1 MKIFLILLIV
11 LTIIITL
18 VIIIKN
24 KNLKNKS
31 TKILNNKTE
40 DQNTT
45 GKINLKDQE
54 NNIKTRKIGDYE
66 VIKFIGEGAT
76 SKVFLVKK
84 GNSLFALKQLNIIDE
99 EFKKRF
105 EREIAILK
113 ELKHKNIVSIID
125 SGIYE
130 EKPFI
135 VIDYVDGDS
144 LDRIATKLNIIQKID
159 ILISAANGIAY
170 LHSKGIIHRDIKPEN
185 ILVSKDLKEVKIA
198 DLGISKV
205 VYWRS
210 ITQEGQILGTPA
222 YMAPE
227 LFEGKSDDPKI
238 DIYSFGITMYEVLT
252 HNVPFDGKPSE
263 IILKHIKEEPKL
275 PSLINPEIPQAL
287 DKIIMKCIE
296 KKPERRYKSMLLLI
310 EDLITVR
317 KNLIT
322 QKN

>member
-1 MKIFLILLIV
+1 MNLLFFILITLILA
-11 LTIIITL
+11 IILYIL
-18 VIIIKN
+18 LKN
-24 KNLKNKS
+24 KNNK
-31 TKILNNKTE
+31 KIQK
-40 DQNTT
+40 
-45 GKINLKDQE
+45 NLKTNKEPEKIELKQIDDKQ
-54 NNIKTRKIGDYE
+54 KRIGDYI
-66 VIKFIGEGAT
+66 VIKFLGEGAT

-84 GNSLFALKQLNIIDE
+84 DNSLFALKQLNIIDDE
-99 EFKKRF
+99 LKKRF
-105 EREIAILK
+105 DREIAILK

-144 LDRIATKLNIIQKID
+144 LDRIAPKLNIIQKLD

-185 ILVSKDLKEVKIA
+185 ILVSKDLSTVKIA

-205 VYWRS
+205 VYWKP

-227 LFEGKSDDPKI
+227 LLEGKSDDPRI
-238 DIYSFGITMYEVLT
+238 DIYAFGITMYEVLT

-275 PSLINPEIPQAL
+275 PSLLNPEIPQAL
-287 DKIIMKCIE
+287 DKIIMKCLE
-296 KKPERRYKSMLLLI
+296 KKPERRYKSMLTLV
-310 EDLITVR
+310 EDLIMVR
-317 KNLIT
+317 KNLKI
-322 QKN
+322 

>member
-1 MKIFLILLIV
+1 MNSLFFILITLIL
-11 LTIIITL
+11 IIIL
-18 VIIIKN
+18 YILLKN
-24 KNLKNKS
+24 KNNKKNG
-31 TKILNNKTE
+31 E
-40 DQNTT
+40 
-45 GKINLKDQE
+45 NLKTNKEPEKIELKQPDDKQ
-54 NNIKTRKIGDYE
+54 KRIGDYI
-66 VIKFIGEGAT
+66 VIKFLGEGAT

-84 GNSLFALKQLNIIDE
+84 DNSLFALKQLNIIDD

-105 EREIAILK
+105 EREITILK

-130 EKPFI
+130 GKPFI

-144 LDRIATKLNIIQKID
+144 LDKIAPKLNIIQKLD
-159 ILISAANGIAY
+159 ILISVANGIAY

-185 ILVSKDLKEVKIA
+185 ILVSKDLNTVKIA

-205 VYWRS
+205 VYWKP

-227 LFEGKSDDPKI
+227 LFEGKSDDPRI
-238 DIYSFGITMYEVLT
+238 DIYAFGITMYEVLT

-275 PSLINPEIPQAL
+275 PSLINPEIPQSL
-287 DKIIMKCIE
+287 DKIIIKCLE
-296 KKPERRYKSMLLLI
+296 KKPERRYKSMVTLV
-310 EDLITVR
+310 EDLIIIR
-317 KNLIT
+317 KKL
-322 QKN
+322 KN

>member
-1 MKIFLILLIV
+1 MNLLFFILITLIVVIILYILL
-11 LTIIITL
+11 
-18 VIIIKN
+18 KN
-24 KNLKNKS
+24 KNNK
-31 TKILNNKTE
+31 KIGE
-40 DQNTT
+40 
-45 GKINLKDQE
+45 NLKTNKEPEKIELKQIDDKQ
-54 NNIKTRKIGDYE
+54 KRIGDHI
-66 VIKFIGEGAT
+66 VIKFLGEGAT

-84 GNSLFALKQLNIIDE
+84 DNSLFALKQLNIIDDE
-99 EFKKRF
+99 LKKRF
-105 EREIAILK
+105 YREIEILK

-135 VIDYVDGDS
+135 VIDYIDGDS
-144 LDRIATKLNIIQKID
+144 LDKIAPKLNIIQKLD

-185 ILVSKDLKEVKIA
+185 ILVSKDLSTVKIA

-205 VYWRS
+205 VYWKP

-227 LFEGKSDDPKI
+227 LLEGKSDDPRI
-238 DIYSFGITMYEVLT
+238 DIYAFGITMYEVLT

-275 PSLINPEIPQAL
+275 PSLLNPEIPQAL
-287 DKIIMKCIE
+287 DKIIMKCLE
-296 KKPERRYKSMLLLI
+296 KKPERRYKSMLTLV
-310 EDLITVR
+310 EDLIMVR
-317 KNLIT
+317 KNLKI
-322 QKN
+322 

>member
-1 MKIFLILLIV
+1 MKLTILILI
-11 LTIIITL
+11 
-18 VIIIKN
+18 VIIIILAIFILIKKYKKN
-24 KNLKNKS
+24 TNKIES
-31 TKILNNKTE
+31 KENKTKLE
-40 DQNTT
+40 KEQEP
-45 GKINLKDQE
+45 LKV
-54 NNIKTRKIGDYE
+54 KVKKIGDYE
-66 VIKFIGEGAT
+66 VIKFLGEGAT

-84 GNSLFALKQLNIIDE
+84 GDSLFALKQLNIIDD

-125 SGIYE
+125 NGIYE
-130 EKPFI
+130 DKPFI

-144 LDRIATKLNIIQKID
+144 LDRIATRLSMLEKLD
-159 ILISAANGIAY
+159 ILILAAHGIAY

-185 ILVSKDLKEVKIA
+185 ILVSKNLNIVKIA

-238 DIYSFGITMYEVLT
+238 DIYAFGITMYEVFT
-252 HNVPFDGKPSE
+252 HTVPFDGKPSE
-263 IILKHIKEEPKL
+263 IILKHIKEEAKI

-296 KKPERRYKSMLLLI
+296 KKPERRYKSMISLI
-310 EDLITVR
+310 EDLINVR
-317 KNLIT
+317 KNLT
-322 QKN
+322 TKH

>member
-1 MKIFLILLIV
+1 ML
-11 LTIIITL
+11 
-18 VIIIKN
+18 KN
-24 KNLKNKS
+24 KNNKKNG
-31 TKILNNKTE
+31 E
-40 DQNTT
+40 
-45 GKINLKDQE
+45 NLKTNKEPEKIELKQPDDKQ
-54 NNIKTRKIGDYE
+54 KRIGDYI
-66 VIKFIGEGAT
+66 VIKFLGEGAT

-84 GNSLFALKQLNIIDE
+84 DNSLFALKQLNIIDD

-105 EREIAILK
+105 EREITILK

-130 EKPFI
+130 GKPFI

-144 LDRIATKLNIIQKID
+144 LDKIAPKLNIIQKLD

-185 ILVSKDLKEVKIA
+185 ILVSKDLNTVKIA

-205 VYWRS
+205 VYWKP

-227 LFEGKSDDPKI
+227 LFEGKSDDPRI
-238 DIYSFGITMYEVLT
+238 DIYAFGITMYEVLT

-275 PSLINPEIPQAL
+275 PSLINPEIPQSL
-287 DKIIMKCIE
+287 DKIIIKCLE
-296 KKPERRYKSMLLLI
+296 KKPERRYKSMVTLV
-310 EDLITVR
+310 EDLIIIKKKL
-317 KNLIT
+317 KN
-322 QKN
+322 

>member
-1 MKIFLILLIV
+1 LL
-11 LTIIITL
+11 
-18 VIIIKN
+18 KN
-24 KNLKNKS
+24 KNNK
-31 TKILNNKTE
+31 KIQK
-40 DQNTT
+40 
-45 GKINLKDQE
+45 NLKTNKEPEKIELKQIDDKQ
-54 NNIKTRKIGDYE
+54 KRIGDYI
-66 VIKFIGEGAT
+66 VIKFLGEGAT

-84 GNSLFALKQLNIIDE
+84 DNSLFALKQLNIIDDE
-99 EFKKRF
+99 LKKRF
-105 EREIAILK
+105 DREIAILK

-144 LDRIATKLNIIQKID
+144 LDRIAPKLNIIQKLD

-185 ILVSKDLKEVKIA
+185 ILVSKDLSTVKIA

-205 VYWRS
+205 VYWKP

-227 LFEGKSDDPKI
+227 LLEGKSDDPRI
-238 DIYSFGITMYEVLT
+238 DIYAFGITMYEVLT

-275 PSLINPEIPQAL
+275 PSLLNPEIPQAL
-287 DKIIMKCIE
+287 DKIIMKCLE
-296 KKPERRYKSMLLLI
+296 KKPERRYKSMLTLV
-310 EDLITVR
+310 EDLIMVR
-317 KNLIT
+317 KNLKI
-322 QKN
+322 

>member
-1 MKIFLILLIV
+1 MNLLFFILITLI
-11 LTIIITL
+11 L
-18 VIIIKN
+18 VIIIYILLKN
-24 KNLKNKS
+24 KNNK
-31 TKILNNKTE
+31 KIGE
-40 DQNTT
+40 
-45 GKINLKDQE
+45 NLKTNKEPEKIELKQIDDKQ
-54 NNIKTRKIGDYE
+54 KRIGDYI
-66 VIKFIGEGAT
+66 VIKFLGEGAT

-84 GNSLFALKQLNIIDE
+84 DNSLFALKQLNIIDDE
-99 EFKKRF
+99 LKKRF
-105 EREIAILK
+105 EREITILK

-144 LDRIATKLNIIQKID
+144 LDRIAPKLNIIQKLD

-185 ILVSKDLKEVKIA
+185 ILVSKDLSTVKIA

-205 VYWRS
+205 VYWKP

-227 LFEGKSDDPKI
+227 LLEGKSDDPRI
-238 DIYSFGITMYEVLT
+238 DIYAFGITIYEVLT

-275 PSLINPEIPQAL
+275 PSLLNPEIPQAL
-287 DKIIMKCIE
+287 DKIIMKCLE
-296 KKPERRYKSMLLLI
+296 KKPERRYKSMLTLV
-310 EDLITVR
+310 EDLIMVR
-317 KNLIT
+317 KNLKI
-322 QKN
+322 

>member
-1 MKIFLILLIV
+1 MNQFFILLIV
-11 LTIIITL
+11 LTL
-18 VIIIKN
+18 VIIIIIVIKN
-24 KNLKNKS
+24 KNRKNENN
-31 TKILNNKTE
+31 TLLNKENQDKNIA
-40 DQNTT
+40 Q
-45 GKINLKDQE
+45 KINPKEQE
-54 NNIKTRKIGDYE
+54 NNPKIRKIGDYE
-66 VIKFIGEGAT
+66 VIKLLGEGAT

-84 GNSLFALKQLNIIDE
+84 DNTLFALKQLNIVDE
-99 EFKKRF
+99 EFKIRF
-105 EREIAILK
+105 QREINILK

-125 SGIYE
+125 IGIYQD
-130 EKPFI
+130 KPFI

-144 LDRIATKLNIIQKID
+144 LDRIATKLNIIQKIG

-185 ILVSKDLKEVKIA
+185 ILVSKNLKEVKIA

-205 VYWRS
+205 VYWKP
-210 ITQEGQILGTPA
+210 ITQEGQVLGTPA

-238 DIYSFGITMYEVLT
+238 DIYSFGITMYEVFT

-275 PSLINPEIPQAL
+275 PSLINPDIPQAL

-296 KKPERRYKSMLLLI
+296 KKTERRYKSMLSLI

-322 QKN
+322 PKN

>member
-1 MKIFLILLIV
+1 MNLLFFILITLI
-11 LTIIITL
+11 L
-18 VIIIKN
+18 VIIIYILFKN
-24 KNLKNKS
+24 KNNK
-31 TKILNNKTE
+31 KIGE
-40 DQNTT
+40 
-45 GKINLKDQE
+45 NLKTNKEPEKIELKQIDDKQ
-54 NNIKTRKIGDYE
+54 KRIGDYI
-66 VIKFIGEGAT
+66 VIKFLGEGAT

-84 GNSLFALKQLNIIDE
+84 DNSLFALKQLNIIDDE
-99 EFKKRF
+99 LKKRF
-105 EREIAILK
+105 DREIEILK

-144 LDRIATKLNIIQKID
+144 LDRIAPKLNIIQKLD

-185 ILVSKDLKEVKIA
+185 ILVSKDLSTVKIA

-205 VYWRS
+205 VYWKP

-227 LFEGKSDDPKI
+227 LLEGKSDDPRI
-238 DIYSFGITMYEVLT
+238 DIYAFGITMYEVLT

-275 PSLINPEIPQAL
+275 PSLLNPEIPQAL
-287 DKIIMKCIE
+287 DKIIMKCLE
-296 KKPERRYKSMLLLI
+296 KKPERRYKSMLTLV
-310 EDLITVR
+310 EDLIMVR
-317 KNLIT
+317 KNLKI
-322 QKN
+322 

>member
-1 MKIFLILLIV
+1 L
-11 LTIIITL
+11 
-18 VIIIKN
+18 KN
-24 KNLKNKS
+24 KNNK
-31 TKILNNKTE
+31 KIGE
-40 DQNTT
+40 
-45 GKINLKDQE
+45 NLKTNKE
-54 NNIKTRKIGDYE
+54 PEKIELKQINDKQKRIGNYI
-66 VIKFIGEGAT
+66 VIKFLGEGAT

-84 GNSLFALKQLNIIDE
+84 DNSLFALKQLNIIDDE
-99 EFKKRF
+99 LKKRF
-105 EREIAILK
+105 DREIAILK

-144 LDRIATKLNIIQKID
+144 LDRIAPKLNIIQKLD

-185 ILVSKDLKEVKIA
+185 ILVSKDLSTVKIA

-205 VYWRS
+205 VYWKP

-227 LFEGKSDDPKI
+227 LLEGKSDDPRI
-238 DIYSFGITMYEVLT
+238 DIYAFGITMYEVLT

-275 PSLINPEIPQAL
+275 PSLLNPEIPQAL
-287 DKIIMKCIE
+287 DKIIMKCLE
-296 KKPERRYKSMLLLI
+296 KKPERRYKSMLTLV
-310 EDLITVR
+310 EDLIMVR
-317 KNLIT
+317 KNLKI
-322 QKN
+322 

>member
-1 MKIFLILLIV
+1 MNLLFFILITLI
-11 LTIIITL
+11 L
-18 VIIIKN
+18 VIIIYILLKN
-24 KNLKNKS
+24 KNNK
-31 TKILNNKTE
+31 KIGE
-40 DQNTT
+40 
-45 GKINLKDQE
+45 NLKTNKE
-54 NNIKTRKIGDYE
+54 PEKIELKQINDKQKRIGNYI
-66 VIKFIGEGAT
+66 VIKFLGEGAT

-84 GNSLFALKQLNIIDE
+84 DNSLFALKQLNIIDDE
-99 EFKKRF
+99 LKKRF
-105 EREIAILK
+105 DREIAILK

-144 LDRIATKLNIIQKID
+144 LDRIAPKLNIIQKLD

-185 ILVSKDLKEVKIA
+185 ILVSKDLSTVKIA

-205 VYWRS
+205 VYWKP

-227 LFEGKSDDPKI
+227 LLEGKSDDPRI
-238 DIYSFGITMYEVLT
+238 DIYAFGITMYEVLT

-275 PSLINPEIPQAL
+275 PSLLNPEIPQAL
-287 DKIIMKCIE
+287 DKIIMKCLE
-296 KKPERRYKSMLLLI
+296 KKPERRYKSMLTLV
-310 EDLITVR
+310 EDLIMVR
-317 KNLIT
+317 KNLKI
-322 QKN
+322 

>member
-1 MKIFLILLIV
+1 MNLLFFILITLIV
-11 LTIIITL
+11 
-18 VIIIKN
+18 VIIIYIL
-24 KNLKNKS
+24 LKNKS
-31 TKILNNKTE
+31 NKKIQK
-40 DQNTT
+40 
-45 GKINLKDQE
+45 NLKTNKEPEKIELKQIDDKQ
-54 NNIKTRKIGDYE
+54 KRIGDYI
-66 VIKFIGEGAT
+66 VIKFLGEGAT

-84 GNSLFALKQLNIIDE
+84 GNSLFALKQLNIIDDE
-99 EFKKRF
+99 LKKRF
-105 EREIAILK
+105 DREIAILK

-144 LDRIATKLNIIQKID
+144 LDRIAPKLNIIQKLD

-185 ILVSKDLKEVKIA
+185 ILVSKDLSTVKIA

-205 VYWRS
+205 VYWKP

-227 LFEGKSDDPKI
+227 LLEGKSDDPRI
-238 DIYSFGITMYEVLT
+238 DIYAFGITMYEVLT

-275 PSLINPEIPQAL
+275 PSLLNPEIPQAL
-287 DKIIMKCIE
+287 DKIIMKCLE
-296 KKPERRYKSMLLLI
+296 KKPERRYKSMLTLV
-310 EDLITVR
+310 EDLIMVR
-317 KNLIT
+317 KNL
-322 QKN
+322 KS